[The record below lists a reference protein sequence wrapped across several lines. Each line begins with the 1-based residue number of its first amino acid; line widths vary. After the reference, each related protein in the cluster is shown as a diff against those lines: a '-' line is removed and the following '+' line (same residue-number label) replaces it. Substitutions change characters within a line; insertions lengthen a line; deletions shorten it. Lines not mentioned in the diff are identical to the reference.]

1 MYNNSFFKKSLLV
14 ACVVFLYSCDK
25 DYNSIGDGLIG
36 DNHFDFAKYTSNVLA
51 YNQKIGPIQSNNL
64 AINSLGIFENAAF
77 GTTTANF
84 ATQLTLDSVDPEIGS
99 NPVIESVVLTIPYF
113 STLISTAANGDH
125 VYELD
130 SIYGRADGKI
140 KLSVYES
147 GYFMRDLDPVGGF
160 QEAQK
165 YFTDQNADFDGA
177 KVGTRLNDAGNSS
190 QNDSFFFSNAE
201 YKDSTIVDSKEVVT
215 RTVPGMRLALNSD
228 FFKAKIIDGAA
239 SGKLSSSEV
248 FKEYFRGLYFK
259 VEKSGSSP
267 SALAQLDFKKGKIT
281 IKFKED
287 TSSTDSTRIEN
298 SIVLNLTG
306 NTVSLLDESNTNTS
320 YANATNSANINT
332 NLGDERL
339 YLKGGQGSMSILE
352 LFGKTDVKGW
362 DKSTE
367 SFVAGANGVSDDL
380 EDIRHPADGK
390 KILINEANLIFHVDA
405 TAMGSANEPNRIYLY
420 DFKNSR
426 PVFDFVTDGTSGTN
440 AKNGKLIY
448 GGILSKEDAADG
460 IYKIRITN
468 QIRNLIKN
476 DDSTNVRLGVVVTE
490 DINTTVS
497 SKLRTATSSIS
508 QAPRA
513 SVMSPLGTILY
524 GSKSTVPEN
533 RRLKLE
539 IYYTKPN

>member
-1 MYNNSFFKKSLLV
+1 MYNNSFFKKTLLV

-36 DNHFDFAKYTSNVLA
+36 DNHFDFDKYTLNVVA

-64 AINSLGIFENAAF
+64 AINSLGIFDNPAF
-77 GTTTANF
+77 GTMTANF
-84 ATQLTLDSVDPEIGS
+84 ATQLTLNSVDPEIGN
-99 NPVIESVVLTIPYF
+99 NPEIESVVLTIPYF
-113 STLISTAANGDH
+113 STLISTDGNGNH

-130 SIYGRADGKI
+130 SIYGGTDTKI

-165 YFTDQNADFDGA
+165 YFTDQNSDFDGA
-177 KVGTRLNDAGNSS
+177 KKGNRLNDASDAS
-190 QNDSFFFSNAE
+190 QNDSFFFSNIE
-201 YKDSTIVDSKEVVT
+201 YKETSIVDSKEVVT
-215 RTVPGMRLALNSD
+215 RTVPGMRLALNSA

-287 TSSTDSTRIEN
+287 TSATDNTRIEN

-306 NTVSLLDESNTNTS
+306 NTVSLLAESNTNTS
-320 YANATNSANINT
+320 YANATNSGNIST
-332 NLGDERL
+332 TLGDERL
-339 YLKGGQGSMSILE
+339 YLKGGEGAMSIVE
-352 LFGKTDVKGW
+352 LFDKTDVKGW
-362 DKSTE
+362 NKSTE
-367 SFVAGANGVSDDL
+367 SFVAGANGVSDEL

-405 TAMGSANEPNRIYLY
+405 SAMGSANQPSRIYLY
-420 DFKNSR
+420 DFNNSR
-426 PVFDFVTDGTSGTN
+426 PVFDYVTDGTSGTN
-440 AKNGKLIY
+440 AKNIKLLY
-448 GGILSKEDAADG
+448 GGILNKEDAADG

-476 DDSTNVRLGVVVTE
+476 DDSTNVKLAVVVTE
-490 DINTTVS
+490 DINTTAS
-497 SKLRTATSSIS
+497 SKLRTSTSSLS

-524 GSKSTVPEN
+524 GSKANVPEN
-533 RRLKLE
+533 KRLKLE